1 MPGESAAMTRTWRV
15 GWRTCTLTAP
25 QTRGGQ
31 VAVASI
37 EWSPNLPRRLS
48 RRELRR
54 TAPDVMRL
62 SPICVASSGFEA
74 RYTRYD
80 TAV

>member
-48 RRELRR
+48 RRELRQYR
-54 TAPDVMRL
+54 AGRDAAFADLCSEFGIRGV
-62 SPICVASSGFEA
+62 IYEI
-74 RYTRYD
+74 
-80 TAV
+80 

>member
-48 RRELRR
+48 RRELRQYR
-54 TAPDVMRL
+54 AGRDAAFADL
-62 SPICVASSGFEA
+62 CSEFGIQGAIYEI
-74 RYTRYD
+74 
-80 TAV
+80 